1 MADKTWQVA
10 IMAERSTIKI
20 LIVDD
25 HVLFRQ
31 YLRMALSSVP
41 GIEII
46 GKAENGQFA
55 IEKVCHLRPDMVIMD
70 IHMPVLDG
78 IEATRRIK
86 AQFPNIAI
94 IAFSSETDAYLVH
107 EMMDAG
113 ASDYLLKS
121 VWIDHIERSIRN
133 WSASGEND

>member
-1 MADKTWQVA
+1 
-10 IMAERSTIKI
+10 MAERSTIKI

-25 HVLFRQ
+25 HVFFRQ

-46 GKAENGQFA
+46 GKAENGQVA
-55 IEKVCHLRPDMVIMD
+55 IEKVCHLRPDMVIME
-70 IHMPVLDG
+70 VLDG

-121 VWIDHIERSIRN
+121 VGIDHIERSIRN